1 MPTPIP
7 VYHTIAEVNAAIES
21 QWPDNTTRL
30 IDPLRLRSVV
40 LGIVKYITDY
50 MDYKPEVYPFVSQS
64 TVTLP
69 LNADRLQEFGYVPQP
84 LVFLGDD
91 TNGWFQTSVTWSVDL
106 APPDTT
112 SITVDLAGPATGF
125 IILK

>member
-1 MPTPIP
+1 MSTPIP
-7 VYHTIAEVNAAIES
+7 TYTTIAEVNAAIES

-50 MDYKPEVYPFVSQS
+50 MEYKPEVYTFTNQT

-69 LNADRLQEFGYVPQP
+69 LNADRLQEFGYLPEP

-91 TNGWFQTSVTWSVDL
+91 VGGWFQTSVPWSVNL
-106 APPDTT
+106 APPNTT
-112 SITVDLAGPATGF
+112 EITVNMGGPATGF